1 MRFYR
6 FYGYIQGEK
15 VAGLVKANN
24 KQEAKQFLKH
34 TYDDYNSWE
43 DKTLEQITFDDD
55 NICEVYYGC

>member
-6 FYGYIQGEK
+6 FYGYIYGEK
-15 VAGLVKANN
+15 VAGIVKANN

-34 TYDDYNSWE
+34 TYCDYDSWE
-43 DKTLEQITFDDD
+43 DKTLEQVIFNDD